1 MGDEK
6 IHEIVERAVNKW
18 LSERNPEETV
28 SNKDMLAVLTGV
40 TIGSLVCYLIENSK
54 IKKRLKRI
62 ESRLEIEN

>member
-1 MGDEK
+1 MDNEK
-6 IHEIVERAVNKW
+6 IHGIAEKAVNKW

-62 ESRLEIEN
+62 ENRLEIEN

>member
-1 MGDEK
+1 MDAEK
-6 IHEIVERAVNKW
+6 IHGISERAVNKW

-28 SNKDMLAVLTGV
+28 SNKDMFAVLTGV

-54 IKKRLKRI
+54 IKKRLKKI

>member
-1 MGDEK
+1 MSDEK
-6 IHEIVERAVNKW
+6 IHEIAEGAVNKW
-18 LSERNPEETV
+18 LSERKTEETV

-54 IKKRLKRI
+54 IKKRLKKI

>member
-1 MGDEK
+1 MDDEK
-6 IHEIVERAVNKW
+6 IHGITERAVNKW

-54 IKKRLKRI
+54 VKKKLKKI
-62 ESRLEIEN
+62 EERLEIED

>member
-1 MGDEK
+1 MDNEK
-6 IHEIVERAVNKW
+6 IHGIAERAVNKW
-18 LSERNPEETV
+18 VSERNPEETV

-54 IKKRLKRI
+54 IKKRIKKI

>member
-1 MGDEK
+1 MDNEK
-6 IHEIVERAVNKW
+6 IHGIAERTVNKW

-54 IKKRLKRI
+54 IKKRIKKI

>member
-1 MGDEK
+1 MSDEK
-6 IHEIVERAVNKW
+6 IHEIAEGAVNKW
-18 LSERNPEETV
+18 LSERKTEESV

-54 IKKRLKRI
+54 IKKRLKKI

>member
-1 MGDEK
+1 MSDEK
-6 IHEIVERAVNKW
+6 IHGIAEKAINKW

-40 TIGSLVCYLIENSK
+40 TIGSLVCYLTENSK
-54 IKKRLKRI
+54 IKKRLKKI